1 MQLHSSR
8 AAQEDQKRSARF
20 TGLQHKQ
27 QQSAGSPTF
36 RASAEESEP
45 QSDLTMRFATPIPPR
60 FVAGRTLPLPVVV
73 LFGHHTEVVPDTN
86 DIWVFVSLV
95 KEESGGS
102 PQDDLLLGQRADSIH
117 PLPRRDSNE
126 DRHFAYA
133 SFANLAISA
142 RGRYRFRMTAVDMRS
157 ANNRDESGHGGRVL
171 PAITSEAF
179 EVIDPTQPVAAEE
192 NYEAALLRLREL
204 GLTK

>member
-8 AAQEDQKRSARF
+8 AAEEHQRRSARF

-36 RASAEESEP
+36 KASAKEPEP
-45 QSDLTMRFATPIPPR
+45 QSDLTMRFATPIPPQ

-117 PLPRRDSNE
+117 PLSRGDVNE

-142 RGRYRFRMTAVDMRS
+142 RGRYRFRMTAVDMR
-157 ANNRDESGHGGRVL
+157 R
-171 PAITSEAF
+171 
-179 EVIDPTQPVAAEE
+179 
-192 NYEAALLRLREL
+192 YAALHQWFELSDTVPAQTTATNQDMEAESFQPLLRRHSR
-204 GLTK
+204 